1 MTALSGDSGAPAGTD
16 GHPRGGTDG
25 GADGPGDRGDAGEPG
40 DGGDRPDG
48 AVRPDVEGVP
58 YDIAA
63 RLVRALDRA
72 PTTVVSLVGSDL
84 KTRWM
89 SRSADWVTDTDP
101 DVRVGRG
108 SVEQVHP
115 DDIPGLLHGLAQLEA
130 AQRDGAAPHHVV
142 IQPVRYRKRRRD
154 GSWILMEAVV
164 QSMLH
169 DPAVDGL
176 VFISRPVGGVLDG
189 VDHVVDLL
197 VADVPLPEV
206 LAACAGLVPY
216 YLGQGAVIALT
227 GGQAVIGVAPGS
239 PVAHLVTD
247 ERWWRPAVTDGRPRR
262 PAEFA
267 GFPDDLADKAR
278 AEGFATA
285 WALPVRDRAG
295 EVMGCLLVWVRT
307 PGEPHVGTEF
317 GLGQA
322 GRLASLV
329 IGEQRRA
336 HSLRREAVTDP
347 LTGVGNRS
355 ALRHRLDAGAG
366 PVRLALL
373 DLDDFK
379 PVNDRYGHDVGD
391 SVLRVV
397 AQRLAASVREDD
409 VVARFGGDE
418 FAVVFAPGT
427 TAGGVTASTRRMLD
441 AIARPIACEGGPT
454 VVVGASVGVAEGE
467 PHEVVRLADAALYDA
482 KEERRPGSGDRPRR
496 GVGGE

>member
-1 MTALSGDSGAPAGTD
+1 MTALSGDAGAPAGTD
-16 GHPRGGTDG
+16 GRTRRGTDG
-25 GADGPGDRGDAGEPG
+25 GGTDGPGDRDEPG
-40 DGGDRPDG
+40 DRGDSPDG
-48 AVRPDVEGVP
+48 APPPDVGGVP
-58 YDIAA
+58 YDVAA

-72 PTTVVSLVGSDL
+72 PTTVAALVGADL

-89 SRSADWVTDTDP
+89 SRSADWVIDTDP

-115 DDIPGLLHGLAQLEA
+115 DDVPGLLHGLAQLEA
-130 AQRDGAAPHHVV
+130 AQRDGAAPRHVV

-154 GSWILMEAVV
+154 GSWILMEALV
-164 QSMLH
+164 QNMLH

-176 VFISRPVGGVLDG
+176 VFISRPVGGELDG
-189 VDHVVDLL
+189 VYHVVDLL
-197 VADVPLPEV
+197 VADAPLPEV

-216 YLGQGAVIALT
+216 YLGSGAVVALT
-227 GGQAVIGVAPGS
+227 GGQAVIGVASDS

-247 ERWWRPAVTDGRPRR
+247 ERWWRPAVTDGRSRR
-262 PAEFA
+262 PADFA
-267 GFPDDLADKAR
+267 GLPDDLADKAR

-307 PGEPHVGTEF
+307 AGEPHVGTEF

-322 GRLASLV
+322 SRLASLV

-366 PVRLALL
+366 PVRLALI

-427 TAGGVTASTRRMLD
+427 TADGVAASTRRMLD

-482 KEERRPGSGDRPRR
+482 KEERRPGSGGRPRR